1 MPHRSKIK
9 EENLTNYTSCR
20 RNHFLRPF
28 LNTLSHV
35 WIFSSYKS
43 YNLKTDIS
51 FKFSFS
57 KNYQIMIIN
66 SDENLKQEFEDLD
79 EMRTPSDIFLLWK
92 LFIIRYRLYDIAYI
106 IKLKIN
112 KLQIY
117 WLILTNISSVS
128 RVELFQVISNGGNV
142 HSLNC
147 E

>member
-1 MPHRSKIK
+1 MSHRSKIK
-9 EENLTNYTSCR
+9 EENLKNYSSFR
-20 RNHFLRPF
+20 RNHFLRPV

-43 YNLKTDIS
+43 YNLKTDIN

-57 KNYQIMIIN
+57 KNYQIIIIN